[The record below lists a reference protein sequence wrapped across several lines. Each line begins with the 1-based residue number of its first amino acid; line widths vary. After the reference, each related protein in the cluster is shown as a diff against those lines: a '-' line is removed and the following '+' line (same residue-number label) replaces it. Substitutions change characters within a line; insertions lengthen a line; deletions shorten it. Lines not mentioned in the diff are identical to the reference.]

1 MGPIPG
7 MDSLSDNVKIF
18 MQREAAVKAANERHQ
33 KFMLGSPDPR
43 VRALADPNLTPE
55 QRAALPAPDYFAPIS
70 KEEQARVDA
79 YIKETEA
86 ASGKVAVPGT
96 STAPAK
102 PAASSATPR
111 KSNKPAIAKTPTYN
125 RPAPKANT
133 KPAATTQP
141 SARPKAPTPASV
153 PATLRTPAAAKQQ
166 QQPQTAKAG
175 YWPAPVKAPI
185 NFVPVTAP
193 AKTAAQRRIELAQK
207 YPRVTARAV
216 PAPVYN
222 TDRERMLAKEL
233 EAFRSKLQQKTYE
246 EFAQKRLDEKVSNT
260 KKKGR
265 INGMAKKYPRVTTE
279 AVPTPKYKTVNERRI
294 AEAKEAGRLRLI
306 KDNKDIR
313 KEKAKIAAINKKRD
327 TKK

>member
-1 MGPIPG
+1 M
-7 MDSLSDNVKIF
+7 
-18 MQREAAVKAANERHQ
+18 
-33 KFMLGSPDPR
+33 
-43 VRALADPNLTPE
+43 
-55 QRAALPAPDYFAPIS
+55 
-70 KEEQARVDA
+70 
-79 YIKETEA
+79 
-86 ASGKVAVPGT
+86 
-96 STAPAK
+96 
-102 PAASSATPR
+102 
-111 KSNKPAIAKTPTYN
+111 
-125 RPAPKANT
+125 
-133 KPAATTQP
+133 
-141 SARPKAPTPASV
+141 
-153 PATLRTPAAAKQQ
+153 
-166 QQPQTAKAG
+166 
-175 YWPAPVKAPI
+175 
-185 NFVPVTAP
+185 
-193 AKTAAQRRIELAQK
+193 ELAQK

>member
-141 SARPKAPTPASV
+141 SARPKALPRHQYQP
-153 PATLRTPAAAKQQ
+153 LCEH
-166 QQPQTAKAG
+166 QQPQNNNNN
-175 YWPAPVKAPI
+175 P
-185 NFVPVTAP
+185 
-193 AKTAAQRRIELAQK
+193 
-207 YPRVTARAV
+207 
-216 PAPVYN
+216 
-222 TDRERMLAKEL
+222 
-233 EAFRSKLQQKTYE
+233 KLQK
-246 EFAQKRLDEKVSNT
+246 
-260 KKKGR
+260 
-265 INGMAKKYPRVTTE
+265 
-279 AVPTPKYKTVNERRI
+279 
-294 AEAKEAGRLRLI
+294 
-306 KDNKDIR
+306 
-313 KEKAKIAAINKKRD
+313 
-327 TKK
+327 

>member
-96 STAPAK
+96 STTPAK

-111 KSNKPAIAKTPTYN
+111 KSNKPAIAKTPTYS

-133 KPAATTQP
+133 KPAAATQP

-153 PATLRTPAAAKQQ
+153 PATLRTPTATKQTG
-166 QQPQTAKAG
+166 QPTKAD
-175 YWPAPVKAPI
+175 YWSTPVKAPI

-193 AKTAAQRRIELAQK
+193 AKTAAQRRMELAQK

-222 TDRERMLAKEL
+222 TDKERMLAKEL

-246 EFAQKRLDEKVSNT
+246 EFAQKRLDEKVSST
-260 KKKGR
+260 KKKER
-265 INGMAKKYPRVTTE
+265 ISGMAKKYPRVTTE
-279 AVPTPKYKTVNERRI
+279 TVPTPKYKTVNERRI

-306 KDNKDIR
+306 KDNEDIR
-313 KEKAKIAAINKKRD
+313 KEKAKIAAINKKR
-327 TKK
+327 TAKK

>member
-18 MQREAAVKAANERHQ
+18 MQREAAVKAAVERHQ
-33 KFMLGSPDPR
+33 KFMLDSLESR

-86 ASGKVAVPGT
+86 ASGKAAAPST

-102 PAASSATPR
+102 PAASSETSR
-111 KSNKPAIAKTPTYN
+111 KSNKPAIAKTPTYS

-133 KPAATTQP
+133 KPAAASQP

-175 YWPAPVKAPI
+175 YWPAPIKAPI

-193 AKTAAQRRIELAQK
+193 AKTAAQRRMELAQK
-207 YPRVTARAV
+207 YPRVTARTV

-222 TDRERMLAKEL
+222 TDKERMLAKEL

-260 KKKGR
+260 KRKGR
-265 INGMAKKYPRVTTE
+265 ISEMAKKYPRVTTE
-279 AVPTPKYKTVNERRI
+279 TVPTPKYKTVNERRI

-306 KDNKDIR
+306 KDNEDIR
-313 KEKAKIAAINKKRD
+313 KEKAKIAAINKKRAA
-327 TKK
+327 KK

>member
-86 ASGKVAVPGT
+86 ASEKTAAPST
-96 STAPAK
+96 SKAPAK

-111 KSNKPAIAKTPTYN
+111 KSNKPAIAKTPTYS

-133 KPAATTQP
+133 KPAAATQP

-153 PATLRTPAAAKQQ
+153 PATLRTPAATKQTG
-166 QQPQTAKAG
+166 QPTKAD
-175 YWPAPVKAPI
+175 YWSTPVKAPI

-193 AKTAAQRRIELAQK
+193 AKTAAQRRMEMAQK

-216 PAPVYN
+216 PAPVYT
-222 TDRERMLAKEL
+222 TDKERMLAKEL
-233 EAFRSKLQQKTYE
+233 EAYRSKLQQKTYE
-246 EFAQKRLDEKVSNT
+246 EVAQKRLDEKVSNT
-260 KKKGR
+260 KRKER
-265 INGMAKKYPRVTTE
+265 ISGMTKKYPRVTTE
-279 AVPTPKYKTVNERRI
+279 TVPTPKYKTVNERRI

-306 KDNKDIR
+306 KDNEDIR
-313 KEKAKIAAINKKRD
+313 KEKAKIAAINKKRAA
-327 TKK
+327 KK

>member
-86 ASGKVAVPGT
+86 ASGKVA
-96 STAPAK
+96 APAK

-111 KSNKPAIAKTPTYN
+111 KSNKPAIAKAPTYN

-133 KPAATTQP
+133 KPAAATQS

-193 AKTAAQRRIELAQK
+193 AKTAAQRRMELAQK

-222 TDRERMLAKEL
+222 TDKERMLAKEL
-233 EAFRSKLQQKTYE
+233 EAYRIKLQQKTYK

-260 KKKGR
+260 KRKGR
-265 INGMAKKYPRVTTE
+265 ISEMAKKYPRVTTE

-306 KDNKDIR
+306 KDNEDIR

>member
-1 MGPIPG
+1 
-7 MDSLSDNVKIF
+7 

-79 YIKETEA
+79 YIKESEA
-86 ASGKVAVPGT
+86 ASGKAAAPST

-111 KSNKPAIAKTPTYN
+111 KSNKPAIAKTPTYS

-133 KPAATTQP
+133 KPAAATQP
-141 SARPKAPTPASV
+141 SARPKTPTPASV
-153 PATLRTPAAAKQQ
+153 PTTLRTPAAAKQ

-175 YWPAPVKAPI
+175 YWPASVKAPI

-193 AKTAAQRRIELAQK
+193 AKTAAQRRMELAQK
-207 YPRVTARAV
+207 YPRVTARTV
-216 PAPVYN
+216 SAPVYN
-222 TDRERMLAKEL
+222 TDKERMLSKEL
-233 EAFRSKLQQKTYE
+233 EAYRIKLRQKSGD

-260 KKKGR
+260 KRKGR
-265 INGMAKKYPRVTTE
+265 ISGMAKKYPRVTTE

-306 KDNKDIR
+306 KDNEDIR